1 MSRPPDFKQSNI
13 LFKAFSLS
21 VTFLIPN
28 AIEMQSKEFFSNGNS
43 SALAILKSTLSL
55 PASRTLFFP
64 SASIS
69 SLMSDNTTLPDDPTI
84 FENSIARS
92 PVPPATSSTESPD
105 TIWLDSIAAF
115 FHNLWMPRDMTSFI
129 RSYLEA
135 TLLKTSPTSLDLSS
149 FGTSL

>member
-1 MSRPPDFKQSNI
+1 M
-13 LFKAFSLS
+13 LFRAFSLS

-43 SALAILKSTLSL
+43 SALAILKSTFSL
-55 PASRTLFFP
+55 PESRTLFFP
-64 SASIS
+64 SASMS
-69 SLMSDNTTLPDDPTI
+69 SLISDRTTLPDEPTI

-92 PVPPATSSTESPD
+92 PVPPATSSTEFPGI
-105 TIWLDSIAAF
+105 TWLDSIAAF
-115 FHNLWMPRDMTSFI
+115 FQSLWMPKDMTSFI
-129 RSYLEA
+129 RSYFDA